1 MKIAL
6 GSDHKGYPYKEKVK
20 RFLQEKGHQ
29 AMDFGTFSEESVDY
43 PDFAIKAA
51 DAVSRGD
58 AERGILFCWTG
69 IGMCITANKVKGIR
83 ASLCLNEEMAMLTRQ
98 HNDSNVLA
106 LSAKFITEDELL
118 KIVEIWLDTPFEGG
132 RHQKRLDKI
141 ALEEDLSYY
150 KQGLELSRKSNNK
163 KGEYLSLT
171 NIALIYS
178 KKKELDSALVYFDD
192 ALKLAQDMDYK
203 EGEADAW
210 SNLGLIQ
217 TAMGDLDKALTS
229 HQEALKIDIERNYR
243 EGEASDLNNIGLV
256 YRAKG
261 ELDKALENYE
271 QALKIDQ
278 DIGYL
283 EGQGIQLN
291 NIGLVLKDKGDLD
304 VALARFQEA
313 LEIFKSIKLEK
324 QIRMTEE
331 NIKMIEDLEKE
342 SREEEREKRKT

>member
-6 GSDHKGYPYKEKVK
+6 GADHKGYPYKEKVK

-29 AMDFGTFSEESVDY
+29 VLDFGTFSEESVDY
-43 PDFAIKAA
+43 PDFALKVAE
-51 DAVSRGD
+51 AVSKGE
-58 AERGILFCWTG
+58 AERGILFCWSG
-69 IGMCITANKVKGIR
+69 IGMSISANKVKGIR
-83 ASLCLNEEMAMLTRQ
+83 AALCLNEEMAKLSRQ
-98 HNDSNVLA
+98 HNDSNVLS
-106 LSAKFITEDELL
+106 LSAKFIREEELL
-118 KIVEIWLDTPFEGG
+118 KIVEVWLNTPFEEG
-132 RHQKRLDKI
+132 RHQRRLDKI
-141 ALEEDLSYY
+141 SLEEDLSYY

-171 NIALIYS
+171 NIGLVYS
-178 KKKELDSALVYFDD
+178 KKGELNSALEFFDE
-192 ALKLAQDMDYK
+192 ALKVSQDMEYE

-217 TAMGDLDKALTS
+217 TAKGELDSALIS

-256 YRAKG
+256 CRAKG

-278 DIGYL
+278 EIGYL

-291 NIGLVLKDKGDLD
+291 NIGLVLKDKGDLEA
-304 VALARFQEA
+304 ALARFQEA
-313 LEIFKSIKLEK
+313 LEIFKSITLEK
-324 QIRMTEE
+324 QIKMTEE
-331 NIKMIEDLEKE
+331 NIKQVDQLK
-342 SREEEREKRKT
+342 KG